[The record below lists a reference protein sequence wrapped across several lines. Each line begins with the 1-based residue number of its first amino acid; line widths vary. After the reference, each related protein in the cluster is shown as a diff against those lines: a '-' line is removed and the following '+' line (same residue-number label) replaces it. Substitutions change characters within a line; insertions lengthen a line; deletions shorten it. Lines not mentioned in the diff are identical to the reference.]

1 MIMDLHVG
9 DIVRLEDGR
18 YAVITKRNSYQASAH
33 NDRWTDYH
41 TEGVFLNKNFTVNK
55 SGHKFTTTTDDALR
69 WNVTKVG
76 TADVEWKVDVTKIKM
91 DA

>member
-1 MIMDLHVG
+1 
-9 DIVRLEDGR
+9 
-18 YAVITKRNSYQASAH
+18 
-33 NDRWTDYH
+33 
-41 TEGVFLNKNFTVNK
+41 VNK